1 MSDEQIL
8 LREDKDGIARLTM
21 NRPGALSALSDAMIA
36 ALGENLAALQA
47 DPAIRAIILA
57 GSGKAFCAGHDL
69 PAREQAGRQAP
80 DAGRAYFADLFGR
93 CAALMLQIRA

>member
-1 MSDEQIL
+1 MSDEQVL

-21 NRPGALSALSDAMIA
+21 NRPGALNALSDAMIA

-69 PAREQAGRQAP
+69 REMQAGRQAP